1 MVQDGI
7 QDQIQV
13 IVQLGSHPNCMNDP
27 TNAYLVYYS
36 RGLSKISISD
46 SNNNLNNQI
55 SAQIY
60 AYISCSNNRFNLE
73 PHLRR
78 SRITPSGNTSDLHRT
93 PRE

>member
-36 RGLSKISISD
+36 RCQNLNSD
-46 SNNNLNNQI
+46 SNSHLNNQI
-55 SAQIY
+55 SASIY